1 MAYNRRKEERLD
13 TEGIISRISGKYY
26 HDQIEELDERIS
38 SILSGN
44 GDRCRGYQYTSS
56 EHLDTQAKRD
66 KKVSELR
73 KKINQL
79 KEKASEVAD
88 LRSALDTA
96 AYKYETLAEKDA
108 LHYTL
113 WACLSE
119 YLTYERK
126 LADGKKEKINSETH
140 EELFKSGFIRRSK
153 VGRVHCK
160 DTGEIRHSK
169 EKIDKTVYDKLKK
182 RKSLWVTDGHLT
194 SSIEGLIVDNGYSVE
209 HFGPRMYSE
218 QQKDYYGY
226 PYNKNIENLGVKLY
240 DLEEAKK
247 IMKDPNYL
255 ESVGCNTYREIE
267 AFINSNIYV
276 SSISS
281 KLYKFRDRFNQ
292 LQMLERETEAVDY
305 IVSAFSNTAISNSYT
320 MNYLREYLSDRRR
333 ELRKEEN
340 DLLKDYDKSKVKEV
354 IESEKK
360 LRELYHDYIMKM
372 NDYNRLDKDRRYDDP
387 ELSALRDEIAKI
399 RFEMITI
406 VRKYPELNKPIYKID
421 LEKYKKRVKDI
432 EDELVPKPRVERV
445 VDATPVVEPRVTE
458 PKVAIEDPVRR
469 APVEEAT
476 VAPVVPK
483 AGDGIKRG
491 EAKQPG
497 KIERVEVPDDLKT
510 NRTARYQAYM
520 VEKMKKTDLGKLKF
534 SEYLEET
541 APFLTDLIAI
551 EQEREARA
559 ATVYKL
565 YLQYLVTVPNKNNAM
580 SFNEFAQVRFGFEPV
595 DIPVEYDEMEAQ
607 RKMS

>member
-26 HDQIEELDERIS
+26 NDQIEELEERIS
-38 SILSGN
+38 NILSGN
-44 GDRCRGYQYTSS
+44 GDKCRGYQYTSS
-56 EHLDTQAKRD
+56 ENLDTQAKRD

-73 KKINQL
+73 NRIKQL

-88 LRSALDTA
+88 LRSTLDSA

-108 LHYTL
+108 LHDALY
-113 WACLSE
+113 ACLRD

-126 LADGKKEKINSETH
+126 LADGKKEEIYSETY

-169 EKIDKTVYDKLKK
+169 EKIDKTVYEKLKK
-182 RKSLWVTDGHLT
+182 RKSLLVTDGHLT
-194 SSIEGLIVDNGYSVE
+194 SSIENLIVDNGYSVE
-209 HFGPRMYSE
+209 HFGSRMYSE

-267 AFINSNIYV
+267 TFINSNIYV

-281 KLYKFRDRFNQ
+281 KLYKFKDRFNQ

-320 MNYLREYLSDRRR
+320 MNYLKEYLSDRRR

-340 DLLKDYDKSKVKEV
+340 DLLKDYGKSKVKEV

-445 VDATPVVEPRVTE
+445 VDAVVEE
-458 PKVAIEDPVRR
+458 PVHVVPKTGVKPVESV
-469 APVEEAT
+469 PVEE
-476 VAPVVPK
+476 PVHVLPKTGIKSVEPAKK
-483 AGDGIKRG
+483 AGV
-491 EAKQPG
+491 
-497 KIERVEVPDDLKT
+497 IERVVVPEHLTT

-520 VEKMKKTDLGKLKF
+520 LEKMKKTDLGKLKF

-565 YLQYLVTVPNKNNAM
+565 YLQYLVTVPDKNNAM
-580 SFNEFAQVRFGFEPV
+580 KFSEFAQVRFGFEPV

>member
-1 MAYNRRKEERLD
+1 MAYNRRREEHLD
-13 TEGIISRISGKYY
+13 TEGIISRISSKYY
-26 HDQIEELDERIS
+26 RDQIEELEERIS
-38 SILSGN
+38 NILSGN
-44 GDRCRGYQYTSS
+44 GDKCRGYQYTSS
-56 EHLDTQAKRD
+56 ENLDTQAKRD
-66 KKVSELR
+66 KKVNELR
-73 KKINQL
+73 NRIKQL

-88 LRSALDTA
+88 LRNALDSA

-108 LHYTL
+108 LHDALY
-113 WACLSE
+113 ACLRD

-126 LADGKKEKINSETH
+126 LADGKTEEINSETY

-160 DTGEIRHSK
+160 DTGEIRRSK

-182 RKSLWVTDGHLT
+182 RKHLLVNDGRLV
-194 SSIEGLIVDNGYSVE
+194 SSVESLIVDNSYNVE
-209 HFGPRMYSE
+209 HFGSRMYSE

-226 PYNKNIENLGVKLY
+226 PYNKNIKDLGVKLY

-255 ESVGCNTYREIE
+255 KSVGCNTYREIE
-267 AFINSNIYV
+267 AFINSHIYI

-320 MNYLREYLSDRRR
+320 MNYLREYLTDRRR
-333 ELRKEEN
+333 ELRKEEQ
-340 DLLKDYDKSKVKEV
+340 DLLKDYDNSKVKEV
-354 IESEKK
+354 IELEKK
-360 LRELYHDYIMKM
+360 LRKLHQEYITKM
-372 NDYNRLDKDRRYDDP
+372 NDYSRLENDKEANVD
-387 ELSALRDEIAKI
+387 LNALRDEIAKI
-399 RFEMITI
+399 RFEMINI
-406 VRKYPELNKPIYKID
+406 VRKYPELNKPIYNINLD
-421 LEKYKKRVKDI
+421 KYKKRVKEI
-432 EDELVPKPRVERV
+432 EDELVPKSRVERV
-445 VDATPVVEPRVTE
+445 VDATPVVEPRVSE
-458 PKVAIEDPVRR
+458 PKVAIEEPVRHT
-469 APVEEAT
+469 PVEEPV
-476 VAPVVPK
+476 VAPVAPK
-483 AGDGIKRG
+483 TGDAIRRG

-497 KIERVEVPDDLKT
+497 QIERVEVPDHLKT

-551 EQEREARA
+551 EQEREASA

-580 SFNEFAQVRFGFEPV
+580 SFSEFANVRFGFEPV